1 MPFSALALQA
11 VPQNL
16 YPALEYALTIP
27 GGKNSVEPEKL
38 SALVDFVRAAAPGAG
53 MSMESRDKATGAFH
67 AFTVQGDLE
76 RVARY
81 AYNPDIPEYMTMP
94 SSVRNQMWK
103 TPQTAEDLRR
113 LPQALDA
120 GEEFLTRGTEQVTI
134 TPDSHTGG
142 YYRYVQDMAV
152 AVFSGPTGPV
162 LVSVSI
168 QADPSE
174 VGHKGCVVGDDAH
187 WNYLYSAEK
196 GLNKTGLGWVNSYMY
211 SAHSVLILVQDT
223 AKGVV
228 RAGTFKWLNAGWSGI
243 NMVKPTHIVN
253 GMRRFSGDFTLILDS
268 GRLPEAEDLA
278 ALYLSLKESEE
289 NRLREMV
296 APHLEALSR
305 SGDSAVQSSPFK
317 KLLQSGEYLENMS
330 KAEMVN
336 VLMVQ
341 HLKERLGTSRTAG
354 KS

>member
-1 MPFSALALQA
+1 MSVMPFSALALQA

-174 VGHKGCVVGDDAH
+174 VGHKGRGRRRCPLELSVFRGKRSEQ
-187 WNYLYSAEK
+187 NRL
-196 GLNKTGLGWVNSYMY
+196 GLGQFLY
-211 SAHSVLILVQDT
+211 VQRAFSPDSCPGHGE
-223 AKGVV
+223 GVV
-228 RAGTFKWLNAGWSGI
+228 RAAPSVAERRLVRHKYGQA
-243 NMVKPTHIVN
+243 THIVN
-253 GMRRFSGDFTLILDS
+253 VCSAFRN
-268 GRLPEAEDLA
+268 LP
-278 ALYLSLKESEE
+278 
-289 NRLREMV
+289 
-296 APHLEALSR
+296 
-305 SGDSAVQSSPFK
+305 
-317 KLLQSGEYLENMS
+317 
-330 KAEMVN
+330 
-336 VLMVQ
+336 
-341 HLKERLGTSRTAG
+341 
-354 KS
+354 